1 MGLRV
6 FVAVPTDIRDWTRYL
21 RNIVHEFLKIEDGT
35 NKSMG
40 AATLVAGTVTV
51 SNTRVKADSRII
63 LTGQNSSG
71 THGELTVSARVVGTS
86 FTITSSNA
94 ADTRDVAW
102 LILET
107 A

>member
-6 FVAVPTDIRDWTRYL
+6 FVAVPTGIRDWTSYL
-21 RNIVHEFLKIEDGT
+21 RQIVHEFLKIEDGT

-40 AATLVAGTVTV
+40 VATLAAGTVTV
-51 SNTRVKADSRII
+51 ANTRIQATSRIM

-86 FTITSSNA
+86 FTITSTSG
-94 ADTRDVAW
+94 ADTRSVAW
-102 LILET
+102 LIVEP

>member
-6 FVAVPTDIRDWTRYL
+6 FVAIPTDIRDWTRYL
-21 RNIVHEFLKIEDGT
+21 RQVVHEFLKLEDGT

-40 AATLVAGTVTV
+40 VATLVAGTVTV
-51 SNTRVKADSRII
+51 ANTRVRSNSRIL

-71 THGELTVSARVVGTS
+71 THGELTVSARVADTS

-94 ADTRDVAW
+94 ADTREIAW
-102 LILET
+102 LILEP

>member
-21 RNIVHEFLKIEDGT
+21 RQVVHEFLKLEDGA

-40 AATLVAGTVTV
+40 VATLVAGTVTV
-51 SNTRVKADSRII
+51 SNTRVQANSRIF

-71 THGELTVSARVVGTS
+71 THGELAVSARAAGTS

-94 ADTRDVAW
+94 ADTRDIAW
-102 LILET
+102 MIIEP

>member
-6 FVAVPTDIRDWTRYL
+6 FVAVPTDIRDWTRYF
-21 RNIVHEFLKIEDGT
+21 RQVVHEFLKLEDGT

-40 AATLVAGTVTV
+40 VATLAAGTVTV
-51 SNTRVKADSRII
+51 ANTRVQANSRIL

-71 THGELTVSARVVGTS
+71 THGELTVSARVAGTS

-94 ADTRDVAW
+94 ADTREIAW
-102 LILET
+102 LILEPS
-107 A
+107 

>member
-6 FVAVPTDIRDWTRYL
+6 FVAIPADIRDWTRYL
-21 RNIVHEFLKIEDGT
+21 RQVVHEFLKIEDGT

-51 SNTRVKADSRII
+51 ANTRVKANSRIL

-94 ADTRDVAW
+94 ADTRNIAW
-102 LILET
+102 IIIET